1 MISEGAL
8 RAARIH
14 EAIAKFA
21 KAKGISEH
29 ELEYIAFVLLIALVL
44 RDDSRTTAY
53 LPTKHANE
61 LDRLVSDIVNAG
73 SDDCANK
80 LAEVNHLLLN
90 AMQASE
96 STISEVPGASVP
108 AIRHIAGMLLHELA
122 DLDTAERNY
131 VVDALFYK
139 LFVRLIPSHQLHHKL
154 VAHLARPLAELYDG
168 VSESQPGSGEVFALS
183 GTPDWRS
190 YNYPNFLS
198 GLPPK
203 LRESYRFIRN
213 LRLAALNIRFEQSD
227 SASRA
232 RLSVIDATFRFARSA
247 YGNASM
253 FFPDENTL
261 GGLAT
266 LRQELH
272 SPMVVVV
279 GGKDRL
285 PTKYYEAHR
294 RELVENLGLR
304 AVIDFNSLGATASTT
319 VSLWYFGPRFPRIL
333 DRIVYMDARHLSS
346 NSKSEDALACA
357 SLAGELLRSWAEGG
371 HLTKSQL
378 EATGAP
384 RRIIAFVEEALATEF
399 SSVPGFIRFVSLRK
413 MEQQK
418 YSLRAQ
424 DYVGQKKDRSWQ
436 PDVEINPILSCLRRD
451 RESTSVYLI
460 GNNGAGKSLAMRDLA
475 MALALEKRSSY
486 GVSFGSTDRFDRSPH
501 SEPLKS
507 HFTYA
512 GARTF
517 RSGPN
522 VRRALGELGD
532 MVKDI
537 YRVPARLTCFEMALD
552 TLGFR
557 PRHFLVPVG
566 MNSTSDHWERLIAD
580 VYPLSARAATNEE
593 KADRKRWSALPNG
606 AYKLALA
613 RRDSPE
619 ILVFDSLSSGE
630 QQILTIV
637 IKIVANVQRKTTVL
651 LDEPEISLH
660 VAWQRQLPH
669 ILGEFSSQLGC
680 SFVVATHSPVLI
692 ASASGLND
700 HCFVIENRT
709 IQELKQEQ
717 RRSVEASLF
726 EGFNTYTPY
735 THHIQE
741 RCAEIVSKVIGEAD
755 EDGNVHDTETA
766 AIAQL
771 GSLRSKLDAARSQGT
786 VNDIALIDTALI
798 AVKEVLDL

>member
-8 RAARIH
+8 RAGRIH
-14 EAIAKFA
+14 EAIVKFA
-21 KAKGISEH
+21 KAKGVSEH
-29 ELEYIAFVLLIALVL
+29 ELEHIAFVMLVALIL
-44 RDDSRTTAY
+44 RDDSRTPAY
-53 LPTKHANE
+53 LSTKHANE
-61 LDRLVSDIVNAG
+61 LDRLVSDIVNVG

-90 AMQASE
+90 AMHASE
-96 STISEVPGASVP
+96 STISDVPGASVP
-108 AIRHIAGMLLHELA
+108 AIRHIAGMLLHELQ
-122 DLDTAERNY
+122 DLDAEGRNY
-131 VVDALFYK
+131 VVDTLFYK
-139 LFVRLIPSHQLHHKL
+139 LFLRLLPSHPRHHKI
-154 VAHLARPLAELYDG
+154 VARLAAPLAELYDG
-168 VSESQPGSGEVFALS
+168 VSESQPGPGEVFTLS
-183 GTPDWRS
+183 GTPDWTS
-190 YNYPNFLS
+190 YNYPGFLS

-213 LRLAALNIRFEQSD
+213 LRLAVLNIRFEKSD

-232 RLSVIDATFRFARSA
+232 RLSLIDTTFRFARSA
-247 YGNASM
+247 YGNAPM
-253 FFPDENTL
+253 LFLDENSL
-261 GGLAT
+261 EGLAT
-266 LRQELH
+266 LRQEH
-272 SPMVVVV
+272 DSPMVVVV
-279 GGKDRL
+279 GGQDMR
-285 PTKYYEAHR
+285 PTKYHEAYR

-304 AVIDFNSLGATASTT
+304 AVIDFNSLGARASKTL
-319 VSLWYFGPRFPRIL
+319 SLWYFGPRFPRIQ
-333 DRIVYMDARHLSS
+333 DRIVHMDARHLSS
-346 NSKSEDALACA
+346 NAKSEDALACA
-357 SLAGELLRSWAEGG
+357 SLVGVLLRSWAEGG
-371 HLTKSQL
+371 HFPKSQL
-378 EATGAP
+378 EGTGAP
-384 RRIIAFVEEALATEF
+384 RRIIAFIEEALATEF
-399 SSVPGFIRFVSLRK
+399 SSVPGFIRFVSLRE
-413 MEQQK
+413 MEQQD

-424 DYVGQKKDRSWQ
+424 DYLEKKEDRSWQ

-451 RESTSVYLI
+451 RESMSVYLI

-475 MALALEKRSSY
+475 MALALEKRSTF

-507 HFTYA
+507 YFTYA

-522 VRRALGELGD
+522 VRRSLGELGD

-537 YRVPARLTCFEMALD
+537 YQDPARLACFEMALD

-557 PRHFLVPVG
+557 PRHFLVPVR

-580 VYPLSARAATNEE
+580 VYPLSARSATKEE
-593 KADRKRWSALPNG
+593 KADRKRWSTLPNG

-637 IKIVANVQRKTTVL
+637 IKIVANVQRKTSVL

-669 ILGEFSSQLGC
+669 ILGEFSRQLGC
-680 SFVVATHSPVLI
+680 SFVVATHSPVII

-700 HCFVIENRT
+700 QCFVIENRS

-741 RCAEIVSKVIGEAD
+741 RCAEIVSRVIGEAD
-755 EDGNVHDTETA
+755 EDGNVRDTETA

-771 GSLRSKLDAARSQGT
+771 KSLRSKLDAARWQGT
-786 VNDIALIDTALI
+786 VNDIALVDTALAAI
-798 AVKEVLDL
+798 KEILDL

>member
-8 RAARIH
+8 RAGRIH
-14 EAIAKFA
+14 EAIVKFA
-21 KAKGISEH
+21 KAKGVAEH
-29 ELEYIAFVLLIALVL
+29 ELEYIAYVLLVALVL
-44 RDDSRTTAY
+44 RDDSRTRAY
-53 LPTKHANE
+53 LPTAHANE
-61 LDRLVSDIVNAG
+61 LDRLVSDIINAG
-73 SDDCANK
+73 SDDCDK
-80 LAEVNHLLLN
+80 QLAQVNHLLLN
-90 AMQASE
+90 AMH
-96 STISEVPGASVP
+96 ISGSKISDVPGASVP
-108 AIRHIAGMLLHELA
+108 AIRHMAGMLHHELQ
-122 DLDTAERNY
+122 DLDTEGRNY

-139 LFVRLIPSHQLHHKL
+139 LFVRLIPSHQQHHKL
-154 VAHLARPLAELYDG
+154 VARLARPLAEFYGG

-183 GTPDWRS
+183 GTPDWTNF
-190 YNYPNFLS
+190 NYPNFVS

-203 LRESYRFIRN
+203 LSDTYRFIRN
-213 LRLAALNIRFEQSD
+213 LRLAGHNIKFEQTD

-232 RLSVIDATFRFARSA
+232 RLNLIDATFGFARSA
-247 YGNASM
+247 YGDAPM
-253 FFPDENTL
+253 LFYDENSL
-261 GGLAT
+261 EDLVT
-266 LRQELH
+266 LRQELD

-279 GGKDRL
+279 GGKDRR
-285 PTKYYEAHR
+285 PTKYYAGYR

-304 AVIDFNSLGATASTT
+304 AVIDFNSPGARATT
-319 VSLWYFGPRFPRIL
+319 TLSLWYFGPPFPHVR
-333 DRIVYMDARHLSS
+333 DRIVHIDARHLSS
-346 NSKSEDALACA
+346 NAKSEDALACA
-357 SLAGELLRSWAEGG
+357 SLAGVLLRSWAEGG
-371 HLTKSQL
+371 GLPKSQL
-378 EATGAP
+378 EGTGAP
-384 RRIIAFVEEALATEF
+384 RRIIAFIEEALGTEF
-399 SSVPGFIRFVSLRK
+399 SSIPGFIRFVSPRK
-413 MEQQK
+413 MQQRN
-418 YSLRAQ
+418 YSLRAE
-424 DYVGQKKDRSWQ
+424 DYVGQKEDRSWQ

-475 MALALEKRSSY
+475 MALALEKRSSF
-486 GVSFGSTDRFDRSPH
+486 GVSFGPTDRFDRSPH

-522 VRRALGELGD
+522 VRRSLGELGD

-537 YRVPARLTCFEMALD
+537 YRTPARLACFETALD

-580 VYPLSARAATNEE
+580 VYPLSARAATKEE

-669 ILGEFSSQLGC
+669 ILGEFSRQLGC
-680 SFVVATHSPVLI
+680 SFVVATHSPVII

-709 IQELKQEQ
+709 IQELRQEQ

-741 RCAEIVSKVIGEAD
+741 RCAEIVSRVIGEAD
-755 EDGNVHDTETA
+755 EDGIVRDNETA
-766 AIAQL
+766 AFAQL
-771 GSLRSKLDAARSQGT
+771 KSLRNKLDAARWQGT
-786 VNDIALIDTALI
+786 VNDIALVDTALT